1 MKAFVT
7 EADTFIRSHFVLR
20 LIKYRYKVKVF
31 TFYNF
36 RGSNGFPSTI
46 DKKLLKDLHII
57 SRAIR

>member
-20 LIKYRYKVKVF
+20 LIKYRYKIKVF

-36 RGSNGFPSTI
+36 RGSNG
-46 DKKLLKDLHII
+46 
-57 SRAIR
+57 

>member
-20 LIKYRYKVKVF
+20 LIKYRYKVKIF

-36 RGSNGFPSTI
+36 RGSNGCPNTS

-57 SRAIR
+57 SRALR